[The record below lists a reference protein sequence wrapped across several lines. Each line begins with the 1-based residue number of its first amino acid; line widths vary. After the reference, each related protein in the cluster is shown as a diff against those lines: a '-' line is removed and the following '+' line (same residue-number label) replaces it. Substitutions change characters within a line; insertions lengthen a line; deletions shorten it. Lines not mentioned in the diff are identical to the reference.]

1 MADLSKATPRPWK
14 ACERYAP
21 TTDILDQGGFAI
33 VEVQEI
39 AILDDYA
46 KKLRIPHWG
55 RSERAHRDLSVE
67 EVEANTALIME
78 AVNNYDRL
86 KRVEKLARKFADEVD
101 EALTIWEK
109 TRSHRTAP
117 FSMLSCYARPI
128 LDKAREL
135 QAELGKGAA

>member
-1 MADLSKATPRPWK
+1 MGDLSKATPRPWK

-86 KRVEKLARKFADEVD
+86 KRVEKVGLRLADYIDTLGAVAGVPD
-101 EALTIWEK
+101 L
-109 TRSHRTAP
+109 RTWKLVLA
-117 FSMLSCYARPI
+117 
-128 LDKAREL
+128 KAREL
-135 QAELGKGAA
+135 LAEIARAA

>member
-86 KRVEKLARKFADEVD
+86 KRVEKVGLRLADYIDTLGAVAGVPD
-101 EALTIWEK
+101 L
-109 TRSHRTAP
+109 RTWKLVLA
-117 FSMLSCYARPI
+117 
-128 LDKAREL
+128 KAREL
-135 QAELGKGAA
+135 QAEIARAG

>member
-86 KRVEKLARKFADEVD
+86 KRVEKVGLRLADYIDTLGAVAGVPD
-101 EALTIWEK
+101 L
-109 TRSHRTAP
+109 RTWKLVLA
-117 FSMLSCYARPI
+117 
-128 LDKAREL
+128 KAREL
-135 QAELGKGAA
+135 LAEIARAA